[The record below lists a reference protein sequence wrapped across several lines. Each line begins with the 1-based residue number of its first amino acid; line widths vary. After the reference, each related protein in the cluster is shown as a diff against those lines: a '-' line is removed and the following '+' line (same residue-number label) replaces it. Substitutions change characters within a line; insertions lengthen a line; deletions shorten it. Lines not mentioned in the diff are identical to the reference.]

1 MNASIVSYS
10 ILGIGVNVNQTQ
22 FSGRLLNPSSFA
34 IVKNKE
40 FDLEELFNSLCS
52 FIEVRY
58 LDLKNG
64 NRKKIDDDYQSVL
77 FSYGKL
83 KMYERHHKRF
93 KGRISGVDDVGKLI
107 LEIESGEMK
116 KFDMKEIKFVDH

>member
-1 MNASIVSYS
+1 MK
-10 ILGIGVNVNQTQ
+10 
-22 FSGRLLNPSSFA
+22 RDKA
-34 IVKNKE
+34 IEAVKELPNE

-83 KMYERHHKRF
+83 KMYESHQKRF
-93 KGRISGVDDVGKLI
+93 KGRISGVDDAGKLI